1 MSCCAILPCFQV
13 VVQYVESLLLPLTF
27 YPSILSGFAPA
38 LKSSGESVSNNFI
51 LKMVQFNWHS
61 CTLVLYLVRSEVT
74 GTDVSGICDNAGS

>member
-13 VVQYVESLLLPLTF
+13 VVQYVESLLLFF

-51 LKMVQFNWHS
+51 LKMVQFNWLS

-74 GTDVSGICDNAGS
+74 GTDVSGICDNADS